1 MMKRKL
7 LAGLLGMLLALP
19 AAAVDLGKLFGDG
32 SNGTIDIGKVTKA
45 LSSAGE
51 AIEGLHAG
59 AGGSDRPPRDGRPA
73 PSAPRRWSTI
83 TAMRRYVNQ
92 VGRWVAL
99 QSDRPQLNWRFGVT
113 QDANVNSFAAPAG
126 YILITKGLYD
136 RLNTEAE
143 LASVLAQKSSHVVKG
158 HHIRAMKSSARGD
171 FLSSVAQ
178 IAAEKKGREDVK
190 YAANAFSGGTE
201 IFVRGFDKNDE
212 FESDLYGMVLTARAG
227 YNPFALPGVLTTLG
241 NINPKDGAVSLLF
254 STHPSPRE
262 PRPDRSLGRRQA
274 RPLRG
279 RYRQHG
285 DFRTPA
291 QVIVMPA
298 RESGWQNRLSTHP
311 CRSAPCARSCTG
323 SRCRT
328 TGFQFF
334 TYHASSATR
343 SA

>member
-51 AIEGLHAG
+51 ALRDYTPEQEEAIGRRVMADLLG
-59 AGGSDRPPRDGRPA
+59 AA
-73 PSAPRRWSTI
+73 PLVNDA
-83 TAMRRYVNQ
+83 AMQRYVNQ

-99 QSDRPQLNWRFGVT
+99 QSDRPRLNWRFGVT

-143 LASVLAQKSSHVVKG
+143 LASVLAHEIAHVVKG

-262 PRPDRSLGRRQA
+262 RLDRIEASVGDRLDRYAGGVDNTATFA
-274 RPLRG
+274 RL
-279 RYRQHG
+279 HK
-285 DFRTPA
+285 
-291 QVIVMPA
+291 
-298 RESGWQNRLSTHP
+298 
-311 CRSAPCARSCTG
+311 
-323 SRCRT
+323 
-328 TGFQFF
+328 
-334 TYHASSATR
+334 
-343 SA
+343 

>member
-7 LAGLLGMLLALP
+7 LAGLLGLLLALP

-32 SNGTIDIGKVTKA
+32 SNGTIDIGKVAKA

-51 AIEGLHAG
+51 ALRDYTPEQEEAIGRRVMADLLG
-59 AGGSDRPPRDGRPA
+59 AA
-73 PSAPRRWSTI
+73 PLVNDA
-83 TAMRRYVNQ
+83 ALQRYVNQ

-113 QDANVNSFAAPAG
+113 RDASVNSFAAPAG
-126 YILITKGLYD
+126 YILITQGLYD

-143 LASVLAQKSSHVVKG
+143 LASVLAHEIAHVVKG

-212 FESDLYGMVLTARAG
+212 FESDLYGMVLAARAG

-241 NINPKDGAVSLLF
+241 NINPNDGEVSLLF

-262 PRPDRSLGRRQA
+262 RLDRIEASVGDKLDRYAGGIDNTATFA
-274 RPLRG
+274 RL
-279 RYRQHG
+279 HK
-285 DFRTPA
+285 
-291 QVIVMPA
+291 
-298 RESGWQNRLSTHP
+298 
-311 CRSAPCARSCTG
+311 
-323 SRCRT
+323 
-328 TGFQFF
+328 
-334 TYHASSATR
+334 
-343 SA
+343 

>member
-51 AIEGLHAG
+51 ALRDYTPEQEEAIGRRVMADLLG
-59 AGGSDRPPRDGRPA
+59 AA
-73 PSAPRRWSTI
+73 PLVNDA
-83 TAMRRYVNQ
+83 AMQRYVNQ

-99 QSDRPQLNWRFGVT
+99 QSDKPRLNWRFGVT

-143 LASVLAQKSSHVVKG
+143 LASVLAHEIAHVVKG

-262 PRPDRSLGRRQA
+262 RLDRIEASVGDKLDRYAGGIDNTATFA
-274 RPLRG
+274 RL
-279 RYRQHG
+279 HK
-285 DFRTPA
+285 
-291 QVIVMPA
+291 
-298 RESGWQNRLSTHP
+298 
-311 CRSAPCARSCTG
+311 
-323 SRCRT
+323 
-328 TGFQFF
+328 
-334 TYHASSATR
+334 
-343 SA
+343 

>member
-51 AIEGLHAG
+51 ALRDYTPEQEEAIGRRVMADLLG
-59 AGGSDRPPRDGRPA
+59 AA
-73 PSAPRRWSTI
+73 PLVNDA
-83 TAMRRYVNQ
+83 ALQRYVNQ

-99 QSDRPQLNWRFGVT
+99 QSDKPRLNWRFGVT

-143 LASVLAQKSSHVVKG
+143 LASVLAHEIAHVVKG

-241 NINPKDGAVSLLF
+241 NINPNDGAVSLLF

-262 PRPDRSLGRRQA
+262 RLDRIEASVGDRLDRYAGGVDNTATFA
-274 RPLRG
+274 RL
-279 RYRQHG
+279 HK
-285 DFRTPA
+285 
-291 QVIVMPA
+291 
-298 RESGWQNRLSTHP
+298 
-311 CRSAPCARSCTG
+311 
-323 SRCRT
+323 
-328 TGFQFF
+328 
-334 TYHASSATR
+334 
-343 SA
+343 

>member
-51 AIEGLHAG
+51 ALRDYTPEQEEAIGRRVMADLLG
-59 AGGSDRPPRDGRPA
+59 AA
-73 PSAPRRWSTI
+73 PLVNDA
-83 TAMRRYVNQ
+83 AMQRYVNQ

-99 QSDRPQLNWRFGVT
+99 QSDRPRLNWRFGVT

-143 LASVLAQKSSHVVKG
+143 LASVLAHEIAHVVKG

-262 PRPDRSLGRRQA
+262 RLDRIEASVGDKLDRYAGGIDNTATFA
-274 RPLRG
+274 RL
-279 RYRQHG
+279 HK
-285 DFRTPA
+285 
-291 QVIVMPA
+291 
-298 RESGWQNRLSTHP
+298 
-311 CRSAPCARSCTG
+311 
-323 SRCRT
+323 
-328 TGFQFF
+328 
-334 TYHASSATR
+334 
-343 SA
+343 

>member
-51 AIEGLHAG
+51 ALRDYTPEQEEAIGRRVMADLLG
-59 AGGSDRPPRDGRPA
+59 AA
-73 PSAPRRWSTI
+73 PLVNDA
-83 TAMRRYVNQ
+83 AMQRYVNQ

-143 LASVLAQKSSHVVKG
+143 LASVLAHEIAHVVKG

-262 PRPDRSLGRRQA
+262 RLDRIEASVGDKLDRYAGGIDNTATFA
-274 RPLRG
+274 RL
-279 RYRQHG
+279 HK
-285 DFRTPA
+285 
-291 QVIVMPA
+291 
-298 RESGWQNRLSTHP
+298 
-311 CRSAPCARSCTG
+311 
-323 SRCRT
+323 
-328 TGFQFF
+328 
-334 TYHASSATR
+334 
-343 SA
+343 

>member
-1 MMKRKL
+1 MCADLTREAKEVAGSGDSVGTIPDADGRRWYA
-7 LAGLLGMLLALP
+7 LALVATAADLLG
-19 AAAVDLGKLFGDG
+19 AAPLVNDA
-32 SNGTIDIGKVTKA
+32 
-45 LSSAGE
+45 
-51 AIEGLHAG
+51 
-59 AGGSDRPPRDGRPA
+59 
-73 PSAPRRWSTI
+73 
-83 TAMRRYVNQ
+83 AMQRYVNQ

-99 QSDRPQLNWRFGVT
+99 QSDKPRLNWRFGVT

-143 LASVLAQKSSHVVKG
+143 LASVLAHEIAHVVKG

-262 PRPDRSLGRRQA
+262 RLDRIEASVGDKLDRYAGGIDNTATFA
-274 RPLRG
+274 RL
-279 RYRQHG
+279 HK
-285 DFRTPA
+285 
-291 QVIVMPA
+291 
-298 RESGWQNRLSTHP
+298 
-311 CRSAPCARSCTG
+311 
-323 SRCRT
+323 
-328 TGFQFF
+328 
-334 TYHASSATR
+334 
-343 SA
+343 